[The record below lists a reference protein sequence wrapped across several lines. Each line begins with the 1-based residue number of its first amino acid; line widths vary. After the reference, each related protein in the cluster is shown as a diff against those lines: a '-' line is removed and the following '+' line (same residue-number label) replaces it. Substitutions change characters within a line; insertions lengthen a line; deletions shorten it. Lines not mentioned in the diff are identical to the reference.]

1 MEIYS
6 FTGPSGTGKSTV
18 ALYFADKYKI
28 DAIIDDGILIING
41 QKKAG
46 VSAKFEK
53 NTVTA
58 VRRAIFSEE
67 EHCADVQNMLTTSA
81 IKRLLIIGTSDKMTK
96 KIAKRLNIG
105 DIQHFHYLSEF
116 RSENEMDYARFVRLT
131 KGQHVMPL
139 PHRQVEQN
147 FFKRLVMKGWDII
160 SQRGKIGETTIVR
173 PDFQYEVIHIAP
185 KVYMDLIRYELEKHP
200 FIVTVD
206 KLTVEQQTLP
216 QFIAHITIVQPEGK
230 HIPTE
235 LERIQRQLFD
245 VFQQHFTFFPAQ
257 LDLHVKGVQM

>member
-116 RSENEMDYARFVRLT
+116 RSENEMDYARFVRL
-131 KGQHVMPL
+131 
-139 PHRQVEQN
+139 
-147 FFKRLVMKGWDII
+147 
-160 SQRGKIGETTIVR
+160 QRGSTSCR
-173 PDFQYEVIHIAP
+173 CHIARWS
-185 KVYMDLIRYELEKHP
+185 KISLS
-200 FIVTVD
+200 
-206 KLTVEQQTLP
+206 
-216 QFIAHITIVQPEGK
+216 A
-230 HIPTE
+230 
-235 LERIQRQLFD
+235 
-245 VFQQHFTFFPAQ
+245 
-257 LDLHVKGVQM
+257 